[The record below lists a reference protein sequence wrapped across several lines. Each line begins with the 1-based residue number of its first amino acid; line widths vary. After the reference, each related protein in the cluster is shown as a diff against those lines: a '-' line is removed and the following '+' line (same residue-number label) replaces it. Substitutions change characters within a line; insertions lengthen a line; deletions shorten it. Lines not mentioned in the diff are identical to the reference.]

1 MKPIATTFHSEN
13 GCIMDQTLEIA
24 LKISAVKEYL
34 AKRGAQGLH
43 LQRPPNFA
51 WITAGVKNYVTING
65 IQQECSILITPKQ
78 ATIVTPHS
86 EMRRLQ
92 AQLPSDS
99 FAINA
104 HDWDEDPAQVL
115 VGLVNGG
122 PVLEDTEPN
131 TAAYLK
137 SQRIVLN
144 ENERERFVR
153 LGREAAAA
161 LEGGLERITPEMQ
174 EREAAANIAYELM
187 LRGIEPELVIVS
199 GEANF
204 RSHHNIPGQG
214 EIGRICMGIV
224 CAKWQGLV
232 VSMTRM
238 LAFGDD
244 AILAEQMRTTTAID
258 VTVIDATRRSA
269 TLDQAFS
276 KLVSAYRGHGVPG
289 EWRKLHQG
297 GVVGYKLKE
306 HFASPHSYVPIQDG
320 MAFAWNITIQGT
332 KSEDTY
338 LLRDGTMHWVTRA
351 EDSTW
356 PVLEHDLDGVAYLRP
371 AIHRMEL

>member
-1 MKPIATTFHSEN
+1 M
-13 GCIMDQTLEIA
+13 EIA
-24 LKISAVKEYL
+24 GKIKVVQEYL
-34 AKRGAQGLH
+34 AERGAEGLH
-43 LQRPPNFA
+43 LRGVQNFA
-51 WITAGVKNYVTING
+51 WITAGAKNYVTING
-65 IQQECSILITPKQ
+65 IQPECSILVTPEQ

-86 EMRRLQ
+86 ELHRLQ
-92 AQLPSDS
+92 ATLPPDS
-99 FAINA
+99 FAMRA
-104 HDWDEDPAQVL
+104 HDWDQDPAQVL
-115 VGLVNGG
+115 AGLLNGN
-122 PVLEDTEPN
+122 PVLEDTEPD
-131 TAAYLK
+131 TAAFLK
-137 SQRIVLN
+137 SQRILLN
-144 ENERERFVR
+144 ENERERLLY

-161 LEGGLERITPEMQ
+161 LERGLEQTTPAMPES
-174 EREAAANIAYELM
+174 EAAARIASALM

-244 AILAEQMRTTTAID
+244 AVLAEQMRTTTTID
-258 VTVIDATRRSA
+258 VAAIDATCRSA

-276 KLVSAYRGHGVPG
+276 KLVGAYQRHGAPG

-297 GVVGYKLKE
+297 GVVGYNLKE
-306 HFASPHSYVPIQDG
+306 HFASLHSRVPILDG
-320 MAFAWNITIQGT
+320 MAFAWNIAIQGT

-338 LLRDGTMHWVTRA
+338 LLRDGAMHWVTKA
-351 EDSTW
+351 ADSTW
-356 PVLEHDLDGVAYLRP
+356 PVLEHEVDGVAYHRP
-371 AIHRMEL
+371 SIRCIKQISIRKTSDQLNPTIT